1 MLFHALNLLKSR
13 YDFCFAIQN
22 TVNSFKI
29 CVAVRRTAEWKIKM
43 NYATIKEL
51 DVANGTGV
59 RVSLFVSGCTHHCP
73 ECFNSE
79 AWDFNYG
86 SEYTE
91 EIEEKIIKLLSRSYI
106 EGFSLLG
113 GEPFEPCN
121 QRVLVKLLERIKR
134 TYPEKTVWCYTGYL
148 YDEELKKESR
158 ARCEVTDRML
168 DMIDILVD
176 GRFVAEKKNLNLKF
190 RGSSNQR
197 VIDLNKTR
205 ESGNITVWE
214 GLKEEKI

>member
-1 MLFHALNLLKSR
+1 
-13 YDFCFAIQN
+13 
-22 TVNSFKI
+22 
-29 CVAVRRTAEWKIKM
+29 M

-51 DVANGTGV
+51 DVANGVGV

-73 ECFNSE
+73 ECFNRE
-79 AWDFNYG
+79 AWDFDYG

-91 EIEEKIIKLLSRSYI
+91 ETESKILKLLERGYI

-121 QRVLVKLLERIKR
+121 QRVLVGLLEKIKEK
-134 TYPEKTVWCYTGYL
+134 YPEKTIWCYTGYL

-168 DMIDILVD
+168 GMIDILVD
-176 GRFVAEKKNLNLKF
+176 GRFVAAKKNLKLKF

-197 VIDLNKTR
+197 IIDLKKTR
-205 ESGNITVWE
+205 ESGELTLWE
-214 GLKEEKI
+214 GLKDEVL

>member
-1 MLFHALNLLKSR
+1 
-13 YDFCFAIQN
+13 
-22 TVNSFKI
+22 
-29 CVAVRRTAEWKIKM
+29 M

-91 EIEEKIIKLLSRSYI
+91 ETEEKIMKLLSRGYI

-121 QRVLVKLLERIKR
+121 QRVLVKLLEKIKR

-168 DMIDILVD
+168 DMIDVLVD
-176 GRFVAEKKNLNLKF
+176 GRFVVEKKNLNLLF

-205 ESGNITVWE
+205 ENGTVTIWE
-214 GLKEEKI
+214 GLKDEKI

>member
-1 MLFHALNLLKSR
+1 
-13 YDFCFAIQN
+13 
-22 TVNSFKI
+22 
-29 CVAVRRTAEWKIKM
+29 M

-51 DVANGTGV
+51 DVAHGTGV

-91 EIEEKIIKLLSRSYI
+91 ETEEKIMKLLSRGYI

-121 QRVLVKLLERIKR
+121 QRVLVKLLEKIKK

-168 DMIDILVD
+168 DMIDVLVD
-176 GRFVAEKKNLNLKF
+176 GRFVVEKKNLNLLF

-205 ESGNITVWE
+205 ENGTVTIWE
-214 GLKEEKI
+214 GLKDEKR

>member
-1 MLFHALNLLKSR
+1 
-13 YDFCFAIQN
+13 
-22 TVNSFKI
+22 
-29 CVAVRRTAEWKIKM
+29 M

-51 DVANGTGV
+51 DVANGVGV

-73 ECFNSE
+73 ECFNRE
-79 AWDFNYG
+79 AWDFDYG

-91 EIEEKIIKLLSRSYI
+91 ETEQKIIKLLGRSYI

-121 QRVLVKLLERIKR
+121 QRVLVRLLEKIKQ
-134 TYPEKTVWCYTGYL
+134 TYPEKTVWCYTGYF

-168 DMIDILVD
+168 GMIDILVD
-176 GRFVAEKKNLNLKF
+176 GRFVAAKKNLNLRF

-197 VIDLNKTR
+197 VIDLKKTR
-205 ESGNITVWE
+205 ESGELTLWE
-214 GLKEEKI
+214 GLAGEKI

>member
-1 MLFHALNLLKSR
+1 
-13 YDFCFAIQN
+13 
-22 TVNSFKI
+22 
-29 CVAVRRTAEWKIKM
+29 M

-91 EIEEKIIKLLSRSYI
+91 ETEEKIMKLLSRGYI

-121 QRVLVKLLERIKR
+121 QRVLVKLLEKIKK

-168 DMIDILVD
+168 DMIDVLVD
-176 GRFVAEKKNLNLKF
+176 GRFVVEKKNLNLLF

-205 ESGNITVWE
+205 ENGRVTIWA
-214 GLKEEKI
+214 GLKDEKI

>member
-1 MLFHALNLLKSR
+1 
-13 YDFCFAIQN
+13 
-22 TVNSFKI
+22 
-29 CVAVRRTAEWKIKM
+29 M

-73 ECFNSE
+73 GCFNSE

-91 EIEEKIIKLLSRSYI
+91 ETEEKILKLLSRSYI
-106 EGFSLLG
+106 NGFSLLG

-121 QRVLVKLLERIKR
+121 QRVLVKLLEKIKKA
-134 TYPEKTVWCYTGYL
+134 YPEKTVWCYTGYL
-148 YDEELKKESR
+148 YDDELKKDSR
-158 ARCEVTDRML
+158 ARCEVTDSML
-168 DMIDILVD
+168 DMIDVLVD
-176 GRFVAEKKNLNLKF
+176 GRFVAEKKNLNLRF

-205 ESGNITVWE
+205 ENGTVTLWE
-214 GLKEEKI
+214 GLKGEKI

>member
-1 MLFHALNLLKSR
+1 
-13 YDFCFAIQN
+13 
-22 TVNSFKI
+22 
-29 CVAVRRTAEWKIKM
+29 M

-91 EIEEKIIKLLSRSYI
+91 ETEEKIMKLLSRGYI

-121 QRVLVKLLERIKR
+121 QRVLVKLLEKIKKA
-134 TYPEKTVWCYTGYL
+134 YPEKTVWCYTGYL

-168 DMIDILVD
+168 DMIDVLVD
-176 GRFVAEKKNLNLKF
+176 GRFVVEKKNLNLLF

-205 ESGNITVWE
+205 ENGEVTVWA
-214 GLKEEKI
+214 GLKDEKI

>member
-1 MLFHALNLLKSR
+1 
-13 YDFCFAIQN
+13 
-22 TVNSFKI
+22 
-29 CVAVRRTAEWKIKM
+29 M

-91 EIEEKIIKLLSRSYI
+91 QTEEKILKLLSRSYI
-106 EGFSLLG
+106 NGFSLLG

-121 QRVLVKLLERIKR
+121 QRVLVKLLEKIKAA
-134 TYPEKTVWCYTGYL
+134 YPEKTVWCYTGYL

-168 DMIDILVD
+168 DMIDVLVD
-176 GRFVAEKKNLNLKF
+176 GRFVAAKKNLNLRF

-205 ESGNITVWE
+205 ESGSVTLWE
-214 GLKEEKI
+214 GLAGENI

>member
-1 MLFHALNLLKSR
+1 
-13 YDFCFAIQN
+13 
-22 TVNSFKI
+22 
-29 CVAVRRTAEWKIKM
+29 M

-91 EIEEKIIKLLSRSYI
+91 ETESKIMKLLERSYI

-121 QRVLVKLLERIKR
+121 QRVLVKLLEKIKR

-148 YDEELKKESR
+148 YDEELKKDSR

-168 DMIDILVD
+168 DMIDVLVD
-176 GRFVAEKKNLNLKF
+176 GRFVAEKKNLNLRF

-205 ESGNITVWE
+205 ESGTVTLWE
-214 GLKEEKI
+214 GLKGEKI

>member
-1 MLFHALNLLKSR
+1 
-13 YDFCFAIQN
+13 
-22 TVNSFKI
+22 
-29 CVAVRRTAEWKIKM
+29 M

-51 DVANGTGV
+51 DVANGVGV

-79 AWDFNYG
+79 AWDFGYG

-91 EIEEKIIKLLSRSYI
+91 ETEKKILKLLERSYI
-106 EGFSLLG
+106 EGFSVLG

-121 QRVLVKLLERIKR
+121 QRVLVGLLEKIKER
-134 TYPEKTVWCYTGYL
+134 YPEKTIWCYTGYL

-176 GRFVAEKKNLNLKF
+176 GRFVAAKKNLKLKF

-197 VIDLNKTR
+197 IIDLKKTR
-205 ESGNITVWE
+205 ENGELTLWE
-214 GLKEEKI
+214 GLKDEIL

>member
-1 MLFHALNLLKSR
+1 
-13 YDFCFAIQN
+13 
-22 TVNSFKI
+22 
-29 CVAVRRTAEWKIKM
+29 M